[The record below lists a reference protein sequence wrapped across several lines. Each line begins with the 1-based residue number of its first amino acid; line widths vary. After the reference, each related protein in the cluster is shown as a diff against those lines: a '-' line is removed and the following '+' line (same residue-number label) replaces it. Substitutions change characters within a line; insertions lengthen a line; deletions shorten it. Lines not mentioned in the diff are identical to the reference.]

1 MKFEKLTV
9 VIALVILFFFFFIA
23 DTFRESAG
31 KGNFAL
37 SLTYEDLEFDNDMKT
52 TTGIISADAFNNF
65 YRAPLERRVLIL
77 RGAYGIFR
85 NLDIFAGIGY
95 SDEKWTGE
103 GKTILGSAN
112 DYKQTGE
119 DAVYEAGFK
128 GTAFEFFNDQFYLA
142 YLSKYSYT
150 ESGDKFSGPNEPTS
164 SKSEW
169 EEFVVELEVGCRIQ
183 EFNLTPYAGVSY
195 FDIKGKQYLDNYV
208 MVDNYDSEFEN
219 SDDFGY
225 FFGISYEINNNL
237 FLNAEGMFE
246 AKEGF
251 KIGLEYKF

>member
-1 MKFEKLTV
+1 MKSVKLM
-9 VIALVILFFFFFIA
+9 VISALVVLFFNSAIA
-23 DTFRESAG
+23 DTFRESTG
-31 KGNFAL
+31 KGKFGL
-37 SLTYEDLEFDNDMKT
+37 SLTYEDYKFDNDMKS
-52 TTGIISADAFNNF
+52 TTGIISADEFNNF
-65 YRAPLERRVLIL
+65 YSAPLERQILIL
-77 RGAYGIFR
+77 RGAYGIFD
-85 NLDIFAGIGY
+85 NLDIFAGIGF
-95 SDEKWTGE
+95 SDEEWTGE

-119 DAVYEAGFK
+119 DAIYEAGFK

-150 ESGDKFSGPNEPTS
+150 KSGDKFSGPNEPTS

-183 EFNLTPYAGVSY
+183 KFNLTPYTGVSY
-195 FDIKGKQYLDNYV
+195 FDIQGKQYLDNYV
-208 MVDNYDSEFEN
+208 MVDDYDSKFEN

-225 FFGISYEINNNL
+225 FFGISYEINDNL

-246 AKEGF
+246 TKEGF